1 MKENNARKNRFGT
14 AVALAAASLLPC
26 AAVAVEAQ
34 SLGVLDPEDA
44 TTYLSA
50 GMQIFK
56 GDLVKQGTGTNALSV
71 ADVHAGKGRVVVAD
85 GVLALT
91 GATTANQPPKPLGV
105 LTNAAVWFDA
115 SLSNTIGF
123 VEGSTVNVSQ
133 WLDVRETGDGT
144 SQNPY
149 RYWRAVSYTN
159 LGHSATYAPDP
170 DGWFPTYSPAA
181 NGENAYVDFGQYSSG
196 RTMRFRDSSGNVKSV
211 EYLLHAFVVLGTH
224 DGHYGFV
231 VDPGGGSVIFVP
243 QNYGSL
249 VNCTMGHFIQS
260 SQGWTVLLSGV
271 FRVDGVAVDPVND
284 AKPNGGYQLLD
295 IAAGKEGWKPQG
307 FFSHNDISND
317 ANGYRQGGGRLCEVI
332 LFNKSLD
339 ERDRVKVEAYLRHKW
354 FGAKVSA
361 ASYVV
366 GEKATLAIDNS
377 GGGDGVSSVAGNGIV
392 DLVAG
397 GLDMPDPVPLAT
409 YGGNTYSAT
418 TGGVER
424 TSSGGATLVKSGDGT
439 LVVGEV
445 ASGVAK
451 IDVQGGIMRLRQGV
465 VPADPIPTNLCGYIE
480 DPSFEAF
487 ADQNIGLGSTKSLS
501 TSSAMH
507 GWKSYR
513 GDYTYDSAVARYKAP
528 GQGGDYNYAVD
539 DPSYSYPDG
548 TYVGVLHITGGLQTT
563 VTLPADGIY
572 RLSYWLAQRPNYRG
586 HEHRVLI
593 DGIPVAQVKA
603 WDSSRKWH
611 LCSFRLP
618 WLAAG
623 EHTLVLASDNNDS
636 LAARTVDFSVTGSIM
651 STGNLVGMVDDF
663 HVDWIESGDGQ
674 VAISNASFEVTSFS
688 ARGYEQNPADLGGWE
703 YVSTNELNY
712 VFLDQTW
719 NGLARLHP
727 ASDGCRI
734 LNLVKQVQIG
744 QDITFPEAGT
754 YILTCAAGGTKQDV
768 AENWGK
774 LRFSLGGSE
783 IGTLECWDYP
793 VMKKYSLPFTVS
805 EGNLSAKLVIASLR
819 EKSVVSID
827 DIRIAKVSS
836 AVIEQNTFASGGWS
850 KDEPPSSIYDGSG
863 KVSWI
868 TRTSALELSAWGET
882 EFEGEGHRVGIRN
895 KASIWRTVA
904 FPAAGTYRLTISS
917 IGRFY
922 RSNDVYLEDPGILT
936 RYSGNVF
943 NAWVAKGGVTNV
955 VGTFG
960 VDDRERFVT
969 HRFLFELP
977 EGGDWEVGFSGL
989 KESQQKVAGSSNY
1002 PSCGGV
1008 LDGRVIEQVTPK
1020 AKPTIPQAATIEVAD
1035 GATLALDYL
1044 GTNEVAFVRHAGKN
1058 YSGDINAQTC
1068 PAFIT
1073 GVGALYVRPKGTVIM
1088 FR

>member
-1 MKENNARKNRFGT
+1 MKKNVMRKCGWMA
-14 AVALAAASLLPC
+14 AVAAVCLLPC
-26 AAVAVEAQ
+26 VAGAAEATP
-34 SLGVLDPEDA
+34 LGVLDPEDA
-44 TTYLSA
+44 TAYLSGGA
-50 GMQIFK
+50 QIFK
-56 GDLVKQGTGTNALSV
+56 GDLVKQGTGTNALSL
-71 ADVHAGKGRVVVAD
+71 ADVHAAKGRIVVAD
-85 GVLALT
+85 GMLAFSGASAANDPGKPWSVLS
-91 GATTANQPPKPLGV
+91 
-105 LTNAAVWFDA
+105 NAVVWLDA
-115 SLSNTIGF
+115 SLPGTIDF
-123 VEGSTVNVSQ
+123 VEGSSVNVSQ
-133 WLDVRETGDGT
+133 WRDVRETGDGT
-144 SQNPY
+144 SAHPY
-149 RYWRAVSYTN
+149 LYTRAVSFTN
-159 LGHSATYAPDP
+159 LAHHATYAPDP
-170 DGWFPTYSPAA
+170 NGWFPVYQPSEDGA
-181 NGENAYVDFGQYSSG
+181 NAYVDFGQYSSG
-196 RTMRFRDSSGNVKSV
+196 RMVYFKDAGGATKKIQ
-211 EYLLHAFVVLGTH
+211 YLRHAFVVLGTQG
-224 DGHYGFV
+224 GHYGFIFN
-231 VDPGGGSVIFVP
+231 PGTDSPVFVP
-243 QNYGSL
+243 NSYNNL
-249 VNCTMGHFIQS
+249 VDCKLRPFVQS
-260 SQGWTVLLSGV
+260 TTGWTVLLSGV
-271 FRVDGVAVDPVND
+271 VRVDGTAVDPSVE
-284 AKPNGGYQLLD
+284 KPNGDYQLLD
-295 IAAGKEGWKPQG
+295 IKTGKTGWKVEG
-307 FFSHNDISND
+307 LFSHNQLTGG
-317 ANGYRQGGGRLCEVI
+317 NGYRQGGGRLCEII
-332 LFNKSLD
+332 LFDRTLEEP
-339 ERDRVKVEAYLRHKW
+339 ERLRVEAYLRHKW
-354 FGAKVSA
+354 FGAQ
-361 ASYVV
+361 
-366 GEKATLAIDNS
+366 
-377 GGGDGVSSVAGNGIV
+377 VSSPSWAVGGHGAV
-392 DLVAG
+392 SLEAG
-397 GLDMPDPVPLAT
+397 GLDVADPIALSVRGAA
-409 YGGNTYSAT
+409 TYSAT
-418 TGGVER
+418 TGGVAR
-424 TSSGGATLVKSGDGT
+424 TASGGTALVKTGDGE
-439 LVVGEV
+439 LVVGDV
-445 ASGVAK
+445 APSIAK
-451 IDVQGGIMRLRQGV
+451 IDVRDGTLRLRQGV
-465 VPADPIPTNLCGYIE
+465 SGLVPTNLCGYIE

-487 ADQNIGLGSTKSLS
+487 SDTTIPDSGLPLNSTGK
-501 TSSAMH
+501 H
-507 GWKSYR
+507 GWKKYGSYEEA
-513 GDYTYDSAVARYKAP
+513 GEIAKWKP
-528 GQGGDYNYAVD
+528 NGGYYNLAGCPFPDGNYA
-539 DPSYSYPDG
+539 G
-548 TYVGVLHITGGLQTT
+548 ILHIRGGMQTT
-563 VTLPADGIY
+563 VTLPADGVY
-572 RLSYWLAQRPNYRG
+572 RLSYWLAQRPGYKG

-593 DGIPVAQVKA
+593 DGMPVAEVKA
-603 WDSSRKWH
+603 WDSSYNWH
-611 LCSFRLP
+611 LVSFRLP
-618 WLAAG
+618 RLAAG
-623 EHTLVLASDNNDS
+623 EHTLVLASDDNNS
-636 LAARTVDFSVTGSIM
+636 TATRTVDFSATDSIM
-651 STGNLVGMVDDF
+651 STGNLVALVDDF
-663 HVDWIESGDGQ
+663 HVDWIETGDGQ

-868 TRTSALELSAWGET
+868 TRTSDVDLLAWGKT

-1002 PSCGGV
+1002 HSCGGV
-1008 LDGRVIEQVTPK
+1008 LDGLVIEQVTPK